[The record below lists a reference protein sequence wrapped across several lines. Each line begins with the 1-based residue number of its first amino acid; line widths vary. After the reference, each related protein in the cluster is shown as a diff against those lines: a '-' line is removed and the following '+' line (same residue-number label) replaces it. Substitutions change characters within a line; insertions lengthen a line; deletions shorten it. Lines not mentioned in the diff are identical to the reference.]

1 METVG
6 DIDRAA
12 LYITRRDLVGGGV
25 DLVPA
30 VVLPS
35 AEEEWMFSQVS
46 YVQQK
51 KSKYLCVCGYVYV
64 YRCR

>member
-12 LYITRRDLVGGGV
+12 LYITRRDLVRGGV

-51 KSKYLCVCGYVYV
+51 KSKYLCVNVYIDV
-64 YRCR
+64 GR